1 MYSLFER
8 SEKGKTMRQLQVH
21 MRNYKFPQ
29 ADPTVHRDLQHGW
42 LIPYLIKIDELTWG
56 RWDYWAR
63 TSVAGKLLDEPIPE
77 VEFSD
82 TPDPRTK
89 SMIEGCLNNI
99 QPGTNYQG
107 WSGWERF
114 NYMLDWLLFG
124 FGYAGQKEAPKEPA
138 GAQGASDR
146 LYQMFVLD
154 ALMLYPADYWGDL
167 LAESKHGQHNGF
179 YPTPMHIVQLMFRM
193 QMQDLEA
200 EDLRTKTIYDPCLG
214 TGRFLM
220 LASNYSLRCYGQD
233 IDLTVLKA
241 AVVNFYIYCPWIVK
255 PFAFLNDNLSA
266 EEKAEAHER
275 MVYANEE
282 GKAIDRVVRMSKA
295 LSQICKSKSADEEDT
310 TMPKEDELILEPI
323 KMRGKNHGDV
333 VAHQICL
340 F

>member
-1 MYSLFER
+1 MHSLFER
-8 SEKGKTMRQLQVH
+8 SERGKTMRQLQVH

-77 VEFSD
+77 VEFLD
-82 TPDPRTK
+82 TPDPGTK
-89 SMIEGCLNNI
+89 LMIEGCLNNI

-124 FGYAGQKEAPKEPA
+124 FGYVGQKEAPREPA
-138 GAQGASDR
+138 GAQGASNR

-179 YPTPMHIVQLMFRM
+179 YPTPMNVVQLMFRM
-193 QMQDLEA
+193 QMEDLEA

-241 AVVNFYIYCPWIVK
+241 AVVNFFIYCPWIVK
-255 PFAFLNDNLSA
+255 PFAFLNENLSA

-275 MVYANEE
+275 MVYTNEE

-295 LSQICKSKSADEEDT
+295 LSQMSKSTDAEEADK
-310 TMPKEDELILEPI
+310 TMPTEAELILEPI
-323 KMRGKNHGDV
+323 KIRGKNQADV
-333 VAHQICL
+333 IAHQICL

>member
-1 MYSLFER
+1 MYSLFEH

-63 TSVAGKLLDEPIPE
+63 TSVAGQLLDEPIPE

-138 GAQGASDR
+138 GAQGASNR

-167 LAESKHGQHNGF
+167 LAESKHVQHNGF

-200 EDLRTKTIYDPCLG
+200 EDLRTKTICDPCLG

-241 AVVNFYIYCPWIVK
+241 AVVNFFIYCPWIVK

-295 LSQICKSKSADEEDT
+295 LSQISESTDSEEVDK
-310 TMPKEDELILEPI
+310 TMPKEGELILEPI
-323 KMRGKNHGDV
+323 KMRGKNQGDV
-333 VAHQICL
+333 IAHQICL